1 MHSGSHTELVSVS
14 NSLSLASVLL
24 YKLLYYNNTMKNIK
38 NKLFS
43 NEPVEIGTE
52 SGYDNYI
59 MAIESSCDE
68 TACAIVKNG
77 REVVANVVA
86 SQIKTHAQF
95 GGVIPEIAAREHLDA
110 INVVINEAF
119 KQAKENANINP
130 QDITAFAGTVGP
142 GLVGCL
148 LVGLNATKTLALT
161 YDKPFIG
168 VNHLNAHLCGNYIDT
183 DLKPPYMA
191 LLISGGH
198 TQIIDV
204 KSYSEQEILGETIDD
219 AVGEAYDK
227 VARLIGLPYPGGPRL
242 DKLAQ
247 EGNPK
252 AFKLPEG
259 KVDGYNFSFSGLK
272 TAVLRLVKSFDE
284 VPVNDVCASFQETV
298 SSTLLKKLK
307 KALEEKGYNQVV
319 IAGGVAANSEI
330 RRKIF
335 ALENEGYKVFA
346 PPMKYCTDNAAMVA
360 SCAYFNTNTFD
371 DVNTEVFSRVS
382 TLRS

>member
-1 MHSGSHTELVSVS
+1 
-14 NSLSLASVLL
+14 
-24 YKLLYYNNTMKNIK
+24 MKNIK
-38 NKLFS
+38 STTFS
-43 NEPVEIGTE
+43 HKEVEIGPN

-68 TACAIVKNG
+68 TACSIVKNG
-77 REVVANVVA
+77 REVIANVVA
-86 SQIKTHAQF
+86 SQIKTHAKF
-95 GGVIPEIAAREHLDA
+95 GGVIPEIAAREHLDS
-110 INVVINEAF
+110 INIVIEEAF
-119 KQAKENANINP
+119 SQAKENCGLEP
-130 QDITAFAGTVGP
+130 KDITAFAGTVGP

-148 LVGLNATKTLALT
+148 LVGLNAAKTLSLV

-168 VNHLNAHLCGNYIDT
+168 VNHLNAHLCGNYLDT
-183 DLKPPYMA
+183 DLKPPFMA

-204 KSYSEQEILGETIDD
+204 ESYSKQTIIGETIDD

-252 AFKLPEG
+252 AYQLPQA
-259 KVDGYNFSFSGLK
+259 KVDGFNFSFSGLK
-272 TAVLRLVKSFDE
+272 TAVLRLVKDLKAQYNTEELPQS
-284 VPVNDVCASFQETV
+284 VVNDLCASFQETA
-298 SSTLLKKLK
+298 SKTLAKKLK
-307 KALEEKGYNQVV
+307 KAVEERGYNQVV

-335 ALENEGYKVFA
+335 DFEKDGYKVFA

-371 DVNTEVFSRVS
+371 DIDVEVFSRVK
-382 TLRS
+382 

>member
-1 MHSGSHTELVSVS
+1 MEKKT
-14 NSLSLASVLL
+14 
-24 YKLLYYNNTMKNIK
+24 
-38 NKLFS
+38 LFS
-43 NEPVEIGTE
+43 EKTVKIGPD

-77 REVVANVVA
+77 REVIANIVA
-86 SQIKTHAQF
+86 SQIKTHEKF
-95 GGVIPEIAAREHLDA
+95 GGVIPEIAAREHLDS
-110 INVVINEAF
+110 INIVVQEAF
-119 KQAKENANINP
+119 EQSGLKPE
-130 QDITAFAGTVGP
+130 DITAFAGTVGP

-148 LVGLNATKTLALT
+148 LVGLNAAKTLALVH
-161 YDKPFIG
+161 DKPFIG
-168 VNHLNAHLCGNYIDT
+168 VNHLNAHLCANYIDT
-183 DLKPPYMA
+183 DLKPPFMA

-204 KSYSEQEILGETIDD
+204 ESYSKQTILGETIDD

-247 EGNPK
+247 EGNPH
-252 AFKLPEG
+252 AFDLPEG

-272 TAVLRLVKSFDE
+272 TAVLRLVKSFDGKE
-284 VPVNDVCASFQETV
+284 LPVNDICSSFQECV
-298 SSTLLKKLK
+298 SGTLVKKLK
-307 KALEEKGYNQVV
+307 KAVEERGYKQVV

-330 RRKIF
+330 RKKIF
-335 ALENEGYKVFA
+335 NLENEGYRVNA
-346 PPMKYCTDNAAMVA
+346 PAMKYCTDNASMVA

-371 DVNTEVFSRVS
+371 DIDVEVFSRA
-382 TLRS
+382 

>member
-1 MHSGSHTELVSVS
+1 MTAVKH
-14 NSLSLASVLL
+14 
-24 YKLLYYNNTMKNIK
+24 
-38 NKLFS
+38 KLFS
-43 NEPVEIGTE
+43 NEPVEIGPN

-77 REVVANVVA
+77 REVIANVVA

-95 GGVIPEIAAREHLDA
+95 GGVIPEIAAREHLDS
-110 INVVINEAF
+110 INIVVEETF
-119 KQAKENANINP
+119 RQAKENAGISP
-130 QDITAFAGTVGP
+130 EEITAFAGTAGP

-148 LVGLNATKTLALT
+148 LVGLNAAKTLALV

-183 DLKPPYMA
+183 ELKPPFIA
-191 LLISGGH
+191 LLVSGGH

-204 KSYSEQEILGETIDD
+204 KSYSGQHIIGETIDD

-227 VARLIGLPYPGGPRL
+227 VARLIGLPYPGGPKL
-242 DKLAQ
+242 DKMAQ
-247 EGNPK
+247 AGNPQ
-252 AFKLPEG
+252 AFHLPQA
-259 KVDGYNFSFSGLK
+259 KVEKFDFSFSGLK
-272 TAVLRLVKSFDE
+272 TAVLRLVKSFDGKE
-284 VPVNDVCASFQETV
+284 LPVEDICASFQECV
-298 SSTLLKKLK
+298 SSTLVKKVK
-307 KALEEKGYNQVV
+307 KALEQSGYKQVA

-330 RRKIF
+330 RKKMF
-335 ALENEGYKVFA
+335 ALADEGYQVFA

-371 DVNTEVFSRVS
+371 DIDVEVFSRVK
-382 TLRS
+382 

>member
-1 MHSGSHTELVSVS
+1 
-14 NSLSLASVLL
+14 
-24 YKLLYYNNTMKNIK
+24 MKNIK

-43 NEPVEIGTE
+43 KEQVVIGPD

-77 REVVANVVA
+77 REVIANVVA

-95 GGVIPEIAAREHLDA
+95 GGVIPEIAAREHLDS
-110 INVVINEAF
+110 INIVIDEAF
-119 KQAKENANINP
+119 KQAKENAGITP
-130 QDITAFAGTVGP
+130 EDITAFAGTVGP

-183 DLKPPYMA
+183 DLKPPFMA
-191 LLISGGH
+191 LLVSGGH

-204 KSYSEQEILGETIDD
+204 KSYSEQTILGETIDD

-247 EGNPK
+247 EGNPH

-272 TAVLRLVKSFDE
+272 TAVLRLVKSFDGKE
-284 VPVNDVCASFQETV
+284 LPVNDICASFQERV
-298 SSTLLKKLK
+298 SSTLLNKVK
-307 KALEEKGYNQVV
+307 KALEAGGYKQVV

-330 RRKIF
+330 RKKIF
-335 ALENEGYKVFA
+335 DLEKEGYKVFA

-371 DVNTEVFSRVS
+371 DVNVEVFSRVK
-382 TLRS
+382 